1 MYMYT
6 RICICIYMYS
16 VTSEQFKSS
25 GRRISS
31 FKDLSALTV
40 QTCSCSTR

>member
-1 MYMYT
+1 MYA
-6 RICICIYMYS
+6 RIYICIYMCS

-25 GRRISS
+25 GRPISS
-31 FKDLSALTV
+31 FKNLSALTV